1 MSLITKINNWFR
13 ESNRWKHFVAGLCIH
28 ASVFLCVLLVSWCMG
43 ACACLDKSLLF
54 LALNINAFFAV
65 LCSMLS
71 VEYIQKS
78 CGMEWDWIDVFAG
91 VIPSLLVI
99 LLYCAYMALHFLFF
113 A

>member
-13 ESNRWKHFVAGLCIH
+13 ESNRWKHFVAGICIH
-28 ASVFLCVLLVSWCMG
+28 VSVFLCVLLVSWWLGVFTYM
-43 ACACLDKSLLF
+43 DKLPLI

-78 CGMEWDWIDVFAG
+78 CGMEWDWVDVFAG
-91 VIPSLLVI
+91 IIPSLFVI
-99 LLYCAYMALHFLFF
+99 LSYYVSMALRFFF